1 MILQHHFPAK
11 PPDNEFTMIHG
22 FANGVVRV
30 VFDLKSKTVVEIDCE
45 YWM

>member
-1 MILQHHFPAK
+1 
-11 PPDNEFTMIHG
+11 MIHG

-30 VFDLKSKTVVEIDCE
+30 VFELKSKKVVEIDCE